1 MHVLYNQMN
10 CMCNDIVLRRHTHEC
25 YRSIENVKINVGS
38 SLNSELIENQ
48 ELNVY
53 SKLLNECEG
62 R

>member
-1 MHVLYNQMN
+1 MNVMYNG
-10 CMCNDIVLRRHTHEC
+10 IVSRRHTDEC